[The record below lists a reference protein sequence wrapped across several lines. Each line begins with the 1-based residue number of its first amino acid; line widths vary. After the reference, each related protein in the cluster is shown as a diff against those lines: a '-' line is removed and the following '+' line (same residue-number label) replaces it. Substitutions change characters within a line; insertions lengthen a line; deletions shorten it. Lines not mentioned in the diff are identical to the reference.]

1 MKAITSKNK
10 INFKDMLQAVKT
22 EERYTDVEW
31 HGKHIKIKK
40 TIPVADVVKLV
51 DSVTKSMFIG
61 ESTYSPETVSFL
73 TKCRI
78 IDAYT
83 NVELP
88 EDVNEGIYLVYETDL
103 FDIVRDNASDTQ
115 LGDIMDAIDKRISYI
130 LNTNID
136 VVERDLHNLEETL
149 ANMNSVFGDSISGI
163 TPEDMQKFVDF
174 ISGDGFDEK
183 KLVEAIA
190 EHNAKKE

>member
-1 MKAITSKNK
+1 MI
-10 INFKDMLQAVKT
+10 QAVKT
-22 EERYTDVEW
+22 EDRYTDVEW
-31 HGKHIKIKK
+31 HGKHIKVKK
-40 TIPVADVVKLV
+40 TIPVADVVRLV

-61 ESTYSPETVSFL
+61 ENTYSPETVSFI
-73 TKCRI
+73 TKCQI

-88 EDVNEGIYLVYETDL
+88 EDVNEGVYLVYETDL

-115 LGDIMDAIDKRISYI
+115 LGDIMDAIDKRISYV

-149 ANMNSVFGDSISGI
+149 ADMNSVFGDSISGI

-174 ISGDGFDEK
+174 ISGDGLDEK